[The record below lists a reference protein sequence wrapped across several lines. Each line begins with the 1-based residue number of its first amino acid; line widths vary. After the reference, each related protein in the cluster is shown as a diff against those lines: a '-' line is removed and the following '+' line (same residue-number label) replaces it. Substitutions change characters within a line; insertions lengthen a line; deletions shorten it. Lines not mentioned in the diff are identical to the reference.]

1 MTIPQNLLHKRVLYP
16 SLAPPNGGVLF
27 PAELV
32 AGEIPPPPTTH
43 RRRRRLRRSSGAE
56 APVDGDDLHGELF
69 GSSPSLSTPSRHPQ
83 RPSAAHGSVGTYMW
97 ANVGFPL
104 LSTVS
109 GARRRRAYEGLLLD
123 AGGTLLQLAR
133 PVEETYASIGRKYGL
148 SATESQIK
156 QGFRRAF
163 AAPWPE
169 KLRYQGD
176 GRAFWR
182 LVVAEA
188 TGCTD
193 NGYFEEVYEHFAHG
207 DAWCLPVRAYEAMY
221 VLKDAGVKLAVVSN
235 FDTRLRKLLKDLNVV
250 DLFDAIIISSEVG
263 YEKPAPEIFQTALEK
278 LGPEAAKA
286 VHVGDDEKVD
296 KAGANAIG
304 IDCWLWGSDVKSFDE
319 IVDRILIQDP
329 Q

>member
-1 MTIPQNLLHKRVLYP
+1 MEACCSLRGW
-16 SLAPPNGGVLF
+16 SLAKSLRLLRRTAAAADSAGA
-27 PAELV
+27 PA
-32 AGEIPPPPTTH
+32 P
-43 RRRRRLRRSSGAE
+43 RRL
-56 APVDGDDLHGELF
+56 
-69 GSSPSLSTPSRHPQ
+69 STATIS
-83 RPSAAHGSVGTYMW
+83 M
-97 ANVGFPL
+97 ANF
-104 LSTVS
+104 S

-278 LGPEAAKA
+278 LGAEAAKA